1 MNIFNDKER
10 KIKCIDKYDTS
21 PYGCDYE
28 LLEVGKEYT
37 VTNIDVHGWFTMI
50 RLKEFPDKEFNS
62 VLFVE
67 SEEEDGSKA

>member
-21 PYGCDYE
+21 PYVCNYD

-37 VTNIDVHGWFTMI
+37 VTKIHVYSWFTMI
-50 RLKEFPDKEFNS
+50 ELKEFPNKKFNS
-62 VLFVE
+62 VLFEE
-67 SEEEDGSKA
+67 SEDL